1 MLDNYFVFNG
11 KKSSD
16 FGLFLTDGTG
26 TFGTPERAFEEITV
40 TGMDG
45 TLLVDQKRYENVE
58 FSYKNCLMYQNTVE
72 NLAKVRNWLA
82 SPNGYVRLS
91 DTFHPDEFYL
101 ARLNGKMSP
110 DLFRDL
116 SMAKITLTFTRKP
129 QRFLVSGDSF
139 VEYASGSTISNPYP
153 VTAKPIIRCY
163 GSGAVQI
170 GEYSFEI
177 KGNPYEYL
185 DVDSELQDC
194 YHLTDNGNNCLIC
207 EEFPLLEGDSALT
220 WSGFDKIEIKTR
232 LWQL

>member
-1 MLDNYFVFNG
+1 MLNLETFSING
-11 KKSSD
+11 KSSSD
-16 FGLFLTDGTG
+16 FGCYVVNSNWWDKPSRNFSTQKVVGRNGALHTDEG
-26 TFGTPERAFEEITV
+26 TFEDIELTFDVFSGEEFE
-40 TGMDG
+40 GSYNSLMDWV
-45 TLLVDQKRYENVE
+45 LSK
-58 FSYKNCLMYQNTVE
+58 
-72 NLAKVRNWLA
+72 A
-82 SPNGYVRLS
+82 GYVRI
-91 DTFHPDEFYL
+91 DTSFDPDHFIL
-101 ARLNGKMSP
+101 AYVSEGSEP
-110 DLFRDL
+110 DFT
-116 SMAKITLTFTRKP
+116 TLRNMGTATVTFTRKP

-170 GEYSFEI
+170 GDYSFEI

-194 YHLTDNGNNCLIC
+194 YHLTDNGNNCLTC

-220 WSGFDKIEIKTR
+220 WSGFDKIEIKSR